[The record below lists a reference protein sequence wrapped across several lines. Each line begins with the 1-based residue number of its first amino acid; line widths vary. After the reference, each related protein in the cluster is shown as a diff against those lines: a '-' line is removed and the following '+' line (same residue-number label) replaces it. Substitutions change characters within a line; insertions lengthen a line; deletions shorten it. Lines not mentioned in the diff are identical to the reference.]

1 MRYCQIV
8 PPKILEKLPI
18 PDADAELTK
27 FFIENRKFLLA
38 NPELKKRRKVTH
50 KETRNLFDS
59 ANQYRFNE
67 KPDIVEEQIHSSKP
81 STIPPLQLANKAYD
95 FFHNKFDM
103 ESYDNEN
110 APIDVRINVSKK
122 VQQCFLGW
130 EKDGFWYW

>member
-1 MRYCQIV
+1 MRHFCCQIV

-18 PDADAELTK
+18 PNADAELTR

-67 KPDIVEEQIHSSKP
+67 TPDIVKNRSIAVNHLP
-81 STIPPLQLANKAYD
+81 
-95 FFHNKFDM
+95 
-103 ESYDNEN
+103 
-110 APIDVRINVSKK
+110 
-122 VQQCFLGW
+122 FLP
-130 EKDGFWYW
+130 YN